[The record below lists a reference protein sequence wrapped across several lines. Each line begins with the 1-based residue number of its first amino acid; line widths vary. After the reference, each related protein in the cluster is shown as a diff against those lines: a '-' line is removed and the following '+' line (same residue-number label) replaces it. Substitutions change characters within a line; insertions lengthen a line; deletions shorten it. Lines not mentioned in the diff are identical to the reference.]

1 MTMNAITKSLALCA
15 AMVTTLSST
24 AAWAEY
30 PERVITIVVPFAA
43 GGAADVTGRIVADA
57 LSKQLGQTVIVE
69 NVAGAGGTTGTARS
83 AAAEGDGYTIALG
96 HMGTHAAAPALYPKL
111 AYNPQ
116 TSFKPLGLVTRSP
129 IIVFARK
136 ELPANTLGEF
146 LDYARAHP
154 SEYTNGHSGAGSIS
168 HITCALFE
176 SVGQFKATLVPY
188 RGVGPMM
195 NDMLGGNVDY
205 SCDLVIS
212 VSSQIKGGALK
223 GLAVAAKERSK
234 AVPDVPTTAE
244 AGLPDFQADTWTGL
258 FVPAS
263 TPDDIAKKL
272 EAAVSASL
280 ADMATAK
287 RLEDLGAEVPKPEQ
301 RGGAYLG
308 TLVSSE
314 IERWSSVITS
324 AGIKLS
330 Q

>member
-1 MTMNAITKSLALCA
+1 MTMNSIAKNFAFAVAT
-15 AMVTTLSST
+15 VTTLLST

-30 PERVITIVVPFAA
+30 PDRVITMVVPFAA
-43 GGAADVTGRIVADA
+43 GGAADVTGRIIADA
-57 LSKQLGQTVIVE
+57 LSKRLGQTVIVE

-83 AAAEGDGYTIALG
+83 ASSDGDGY
-96 HMGTHAAAPALYPKL
+96 HMGTHAAAMGLYPKL
-111 AYNPQ
+111 AYDPR

-136 ELPANTLGEF
+136 DLPANTLAEF

-154 SEYTNGHSGAGSIS
+154 GEYTDGHSGAGSIS

-176 SVGQFKATLVPY
+176 SVGKFKATLVPY

-205 SCDLVIS
+205 SCDLVVA
-212 VSSQIKGGALK
+212 VSSQIRGGALK
-223 GLAVAAKERSK
+223 GFAVAAKERSK

-258 FVPAS
+258 FVPVS
-263 TPDDIAKKL
+263 TPDDIARKL
-272 EAAVSASL
+272 ESAISASL
-280 ADMATAK
+280 ADPAVAK
-287 RLEDLGAEVPKPEQ
+287 RLEDLGAEVPKADE

-308 TLVSSE
+308 TLVASE
-314 IERWSSVITS
+314 ITRWSDVIKT
-324 AGIKLS
+324 AGIKVS